1 MVAILPG
8 RTSLPPTYSEPD
20 GSKKSLWTST
30 TTSTFDFMSSSWV
43 DWFELFELFELQ
55 EIAADEIAID
65 IMIDAAAAKYDL
77 ITVD

>member
-1 MVAILPG
+1 
-8 RTSLPPTYSEPD
+8 
-20 GSKKSLWTST
+20 
-30 TTSTFDFMSSSWV
+30 MSS
-43 DWFELFELFELQ
+43 DWIDLVELFELFELFELQ

>member
-1 MVAILPG
+1 
-8 RTSLPPTYSEPD
+8 
-20 GSKKSLWTST
+20 
-30 TTSTFDFMSSSWV
+30 MSSSWV
-43 DWFELFELFELQ
+43 DWFELFELFELYELFELFELQ

>member
-1 MVAILPG
+1 
-8 RTSLPPTYSEPD
+8 
-20 GSKKSLWTST
+20 
-30 TTSTFDFMSSSWV
+30 MSS
-43 DWFELFELFELQ
+43 DWIDLVELFELQ

>member
-1 MVAILPG
+1 MPG

-30 TTSTFDFMSSSWV
+30 TTSTFDFISS
-43 DWFELFELFELQ
+43 DWIDLVELFELFELQ
-55 EIAADEIAID
+55 EIAAEIAID

>member
-1 MVAILPG
+1 
-8 RTSLPPTYSEPD
+8 
-20 GSKKSLWTST
+20 
-30 TTSTFDFMSSSWV
+30 MSSSWV

-55 EIAADEIAID
+55 EIAADEIAIEAID

>member
-1 MVAILPG
+1 MPG

-30 TTSTFDFMSSSWV
+30 TTSTLDFMSSSWV
-43 DWFELFELFELQ
+43 DWFELFELQ

>member
-1 MVAILPG
+1 
-8 RTSLPPTYSEPD
+8 
-20 GSKKSLWTST
+20 
-30 TTSTFDFMSSSWV
+30 MSSSWV
-43 DWFELFELFELQ
+43 DWFELFELFGLFELFELFELQ

>member
-1 MVAILPG
+1 MPG
-8 RTSLPPTYSEPD
+8 RTSLPPTYTEPD

-30 TTSTFDFMSSSWV
+30 TTSTFDFMSS
-43 DWFELFELFELQ
+43 DWIDLVELFELH

>member
-1 MVAILPG
+1 MPG

-30 TTSTFDFMSSSWV
+30 TTSTFDFMSS
-43 DWFELFELFELQ
+43 DWIDLVELFELH

>member
-1 MVAILPG
+1 MPG

-43 DWFELFELFELQ
+43 DWFELFELQ